1 MVIGTCSVPAR
12 DLSWEAVRSSGP
24 GGQNVNKVSTK
35 VVLRFD
41 LEGTSALRED
51 VKVRLRISAA
61 HRIDAEG
68 FLVLSSQ
75 KTRSLAMN
83 LALAR
88 EQLVELIQSALVR
101 PRRRHATRPSRAA
114 NARRLN
120 AKRRQGDKK
129 RGRGSSGQGD
139 D

>member
-1 MVIGTCSVPAR
+1 MVVGTFLVPAR

-35 VVLRFD
+35 VILRFD

-51 VKVRLRISAA
+51 VKVRLRISSA

-68 FLVLSSQ
+68 FLVLSNQ

-101 PRRRHATRPSRAA
+101 PRQRYATRPTRAA
-114 NARRLN
+114 KARRLN
-120 AKRRQGDKK
+120 EKRRQGDKK
-129 RGRGSSGQGD
+129 RGRGSSGQED
-139 D
+139 V